1 MILKNVQQAKR
12 LEQVNAGAFVV
23 LYHALR
29 VPPHILLCF
38 DGRLYSLSIAGKFP
52 KQSLE
57 ALWRNAKI
65 KNIPLVFFEWK
76 LPTSI
81 ENAEDLASDILNKY
95 NRVIPYE
102 TTCLDPI
109 RETIDTLHNDDQIR
123 KAPFIFTML
132 NHMIRS
138 GTVGNV
144 LELNCSGNRGSL
156 RLPEYQADDVA
167 NAALKAI
174 EAFKQRQ
181 KSVVCTDFSNFRQ

>member
-1 MILKNVQQAKR
+1 MILKNVQSATR

-23 LYHALR
+23 LYQALR

-57 ALWRNAKI
+57 ALWRNATI
-65 KNIPLVFFEWK
+65 KNVPLVFFKWK

-81 ENAEDLASDILNKY
+81 EHAEELATRVLNQY
-95 NRVIPYE
+95 DRVIPYR

-109 RETIDTLHNDDQIR
+109 RETIGTLHNDDQIR

-132 NHMIRS
+132 SDMMKRDTI
-138 GTVGNV
+138 GEV
-144 LELNCSGNRGSL
+144 LELNCSMNKGTL
-156 RLPEYQADDVA
+156 RLPEYQVADVA
-167 NAALKAI
+167 DAAVKAI

-181 KSVVCTDFSNFRQ
+181 KV

>member
-1 MILKNVQQAKR
+1 MILKNVQSATR

-23 LYHALR
+23 LYQALR

-38 DGRLYSLSIAGKFP
+38 DGRLYSLSIAGRFP

-57 ALWRNAKI
+57 ALWRNAII
-65 KNIPLVFFEWK
+65 KNVPLVFFEWK
-76 LPTSI
+76 LPTSV
-81 ENAEDLASDILNKY
+81 ENAEDLAADILNKY

-109 RETIDTLHNDDQIR
+109 RETIGTLHNDDQIR

-132 NHMIRS
+132 NHMFHS
-138 GTVGNV
+138 GMVGNV
-144 LELNCSGNRGSL
+144 LELNCSMNKGTL
-156 RLPEYQADDVA
+156 HLPEYQAEDVA

-174 EAFKQRQ
+174 ESFKQRQ
-181 KSVVCTDFSNFRQ
+181 KV